1 MFRDT
6 YFGYRNSL
14 NLQQGCRYTRKA
26 ICLAPT
32 ILECFKE
39 NGELICNWTFD
50 EEGLHWATQQDESTV
65 VYDSGNATITNQ
77 SDDAYLVQEIKLKL
91 GCYNLELEVT
101 ATDSTAYIILIDEA
115 SNVTKLLDG
124 LTVGV
129 HPFELTIDTDGTY
142 QLGFGVNGPAGSTAT
157 FSYMST
163 KEIEQPEGEYL
174 MNSQFDCGTFM
185 WTRNPQYNATIT
197 DNGDG
202 SIHLYADTN
211 FGSVVPAK
219 IPTEDANWI
228 IEVSVK
234 NQTGTKGGKISIQRP
249 NNRWDTVEFG
259 SVADGIYRNEY
270 SGVIKTIDVGANS
283 EAGFEMDFE
292 YYSLRK
298 ADSDIVT
305 YYGDTVTYDGRP
317 VLYGSDY
324 KKKGE

>member
-1 MFRDT
+1 
-6 YFGYRNSL
+6 
-14 NLQQGCRYTRKA
+14 
-26 ICLAPT
+26 
-32 ILECFKE
+32 
-39 NGELICNWTFD
+39 
-50 EEGLHWATQQDESTV
+50 V

-77 SDDAYLVQEIKLKL
+77 SDDAYLTQKIKLNL

-142 QLGFGVNGPAGSTAT
+142 HLGFGVNGPVGSTAT

-185 WTRNPQYNATIT
+185 WTHNPQYNATLT

-202 SIHLYADTN
+202 SIHLLANTQ
-211 FGSVVPAK
+211 FGSVVPAR
-219 IPTEDANWI
+219 IPTEDANWV
-228 IEVSVK
+228 IEVKVR

-249 NNRWDTVEFG
+249 NNRWDTVVFG

-270 SGVIKTIDVGANS
+270 SGVIKTIDIGANN
-283 EAGFEMDFE
+283 EVGFEMDVD

-298 ADSDIVT
+298 VDSNIVT
-305 YYGDTVTYDGRP
+305 YEGDTVEYNEKVVTYNG
-317 VLYGSDY
+317 
-324 KKKGE
+324 